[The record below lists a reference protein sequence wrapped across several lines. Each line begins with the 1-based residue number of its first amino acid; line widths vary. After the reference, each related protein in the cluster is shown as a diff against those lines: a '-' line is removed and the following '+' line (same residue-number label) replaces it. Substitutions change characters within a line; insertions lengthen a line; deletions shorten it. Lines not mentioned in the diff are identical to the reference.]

1 MPLPIIWMS
10 VSSEYSSPSVE
21 VDHSALAFEAELEE
35 LIRQAEEEGI
45 DLMRARDVEA
55 SEEGCKY
62 MVEISRVRDS

>member
-1 MPLPIIWMS
+1 MS
-10 VSSEYSSPSVE
+10 SKHSTPYSEA
-21 VDHSALAFEAELEE
+21 DQSALAFEAELEE

-62 MVEISRVRDS
+62 MIEISRVRDS